1 MPISIE
7 TRLPLRSSPASTWQ
21 GSHPTAA
28 ASSDPLLGLF
38 PTTITV
44 PSTTNS
50 LSSHSVSP
58 SRPPSLSQ
66 TPSTPS
72 PNSPDSPNSPKSPI
86 THSSPPSPTP
96 LPPISPASSPAH
108 TGRSRSPIYSTASP
122 PSSLTNHMPAPAS
135 SSPLQPIDPPI
146 RTHPMVTRSQNQ
158 IFKPKQLY
166 LAETPCSEVEPTCVS
181 QALKDHRWRQAM
193 SEEFTALVS
202 QGTWDLVPPAP
213 NQNII
218 GCKWVFRLKRGKDG
232 RVERYK
238 ARLVAK
244 GFHKQ
249 PGTDYTQ
256 TFSPVIKPTT
266 IRAILSI
273 AVSRGWKIHQLDI
286 NNAFLHGK
294 LDEQLFMQQP
304 ARFIDPHLPHHVC
317 RLQKSLYGLKQAPR
331 MWFRE
336 LKQFLLAHGLTNSRS
351 DCSLFI
357 YCQNTDWLYVLV
369 YVDDILITG
378 SNPVAIDN
386 LITAMSS
393 KFSVKNLGELD
404 FFLGV
409 EAIRTNAGLF
419 LSQQRY
425 IQDILQRAGMDNAK
439 AVSTPLS
446 STTSLRQ
453 FSGHSLTDPTAY
465 RQIVG
470 SLQYLSLTRP
480 DLCFAVNRLSQF
492 MHNPIDLHWQAVK
505 RVLRYLNGTKFHGLL
520 LRPQTSLS
528 LHGFSDADWAGD
540 KDTSIST
547 TGYVMYLGS
556 SPVSWKATKQRV
568 VARSSTE
575 AEYKALAAASS
586 EMVWIL
592 NLLHELG
599 IHPSTPPALYCDNI
613 GATYLSSNPVMHS
626 RMKHIAIDL
635 HFVRDLVDHKVLRVS
650 HISSKD
656 QFADGLTKPLSS
668 ARFTYLRSKI
678 GVTDGSSILRGRV
691 KEKISAISS

>member
-7 TRLPLRSSPASTWQ
+7 PRRPLRSSPLSTWQ
-21 GSHPTAA
+21 GSYPTAA
-28 ASSDPLLGLF
+28 ASSNPLLGLF

-58 SRPPSLSQ
+58 SPNSPDSPDSRPSSLSQ

-72 PNSPDSPNSPKSPI
+72 PNSPI
-86 THSSPPSPTP
+86 THSSSPSPTT
-96 LPPISPASSPAH
+96 LPTISPASSPAH
-108 TGRSRSPIYSTASP
+108 TGGSQSSFYSTASP
-122 PSSLTNHMPAPAS
+122 PSNLNNHLSAPTS

-146 RTHPMVTRSQNQ
+146 CTHPMVTPSQNQ
-158 IFKPKQLY
+158 ILKPKQLY

-193 SEEFTALVS
+193 SEKFTALVS
-202 QGTWDLVPPAP
+202 QGTWDLVPLAP

-218 GCKWVFRLKRGKDG
+218 GCKWVFRLKQGKDE

-244 GFHKQ
+244 GFHQQ
-249 PGTDYTQ
+249 PGTNYTQ

-273 AVSRGWKIHQLDI
+273 AVSKGWKIHQLDI
-286 NNAFLHGK
+286 NNAFLHEK

-304 ARFIDPHLPHHVC
+304 AGFIDPHLPHHVC
-317 RLQKSLYGLKQAPR
+317 RLQKSIYGFKQAPR

-336 LKQFLLAHGLTNSRS
+336 LKQFLLAH
-351 DCSLFI
+351 
-357 YCQNTDWLYVLV
+357 
-369 YVDDILITG
+369 DDILIIG
-378 SNPVAIDN
+378 SNPIAIDN

-393 KFSVKNLGELD
+393 KFSL
-404 FFLGV
+404 
-409 EAIRTNAGLF
+409 
-419 LSQQRY
+419 RY
-425 IQDILQRAGMDNAK
+425 TQDILQRAGMDNAK
-439 AVSTPLS
+439 VVSTPLS

-453 FSGHSLTDPTAY
+453 FLGHSLTDPTTY

-480 DLCFAVNRLSQF
+480 DLCFAVNRQSQF
-492 MHNPIDLHWQAVK
+492 MHNPSDLHWQAVK

-528 LHGFSDADWAGD
+528 LHGFFYADWASD

-556 SPVSWKATKQRV
+556 TPVSWKATKQRA

-575 AEYKALAAASS
+575 AEYRALAAANS

-678 GVTDGSSILRGRV
+678 GVADGSSILQGCV

>member
-1 MPISIE
+1 MPISIKP
-7 TRLPLRSSPASTWQ
+7 RLPLRSSPLSTWQ
-21 GSHPTAA
+21 GSYPIAA
-28 ASSDPLLGLF
+28 ASSNPLLGLF

-50 LSSHSVSP
+50 LSNHSVSP

-72 PNSPDSPNSPKSPI
+72 SNSPDSPDSPKSPI
-86 THSSPPSPTP
+86 THSSSPSPTT
-96 LPPISPASSPAH
+96 LPTISPASSPAH
-108 TGRSRSPIYSTASP
+108 TSRPQSPFYSTASP
-122 PSSLTNHMPAPAS
+122 ASSLNNHMSAPAS
-135 SSPLQPIDPPI
+135 SSPLQSIDPPI
-146 RTHPMVTRSQNQ
+146 HTHPMVTRSQNQ

-166 LAETPCSEVEPTCVS
+166 LAETPYSEVEPTCVS

-244 GFHKQ
+244 GFHQQ
-249 PGTDYTQ
+249 PGTDYTK
-256 TFSPVIKPTT
+256 TFSLVIKPTT

-273 AVSRGWKIHQLDI
+273 AVSGGWKIHQVDI
-286 NNAFLHGK
+286 NNAFLHEK

-336 LKQFLLAHGLTNSRS
+336 LKQFLLAHDLTNSRS
-351 DCSLFI
+351 DCTLFI
-357 YCQNTDWLYVLV
+357 YRQNTDWLYVLV
-369 YVDDILITG
+369 YIDDILITG
-378 SNPVAIDN
+378 SNPIAIDN

-393 KFSVKNLGELD
+393 KFFVKKLGELD

-409 EAIRTNAGLF
+409 EAIQTSAGLF
-419 LSQQRY
+419 LSQQR
-425 IQDILQRAGMDNAK
+425 
-439 AVSTPLS
+439 
-446 STTSLRQ
+446 
-453 FSGHSLTDPTAY
+453 
-465 RQIVG
+465 QIVG
-470 SLQYLSLTRP
+470 SFQYLSLTRP
-480 DLCFAVNRLSQF
+480 DLCFVVNLLSQF
-492 MHNPIDLHWQAVK
+492 MHNPIDLHWQVVK

-520 LRPQTSLS
+520 LRPQTFLS

-556 SPVSWKATKQRV
+556 NPVSWKATKQRV

-575 AEYKALAAASS
+575 AEYRALAAASS

-626 RMKHIAIDL
+626 PMKHIAIDL

-656 QFADGLTKPLSS
+656 QFADGLTKPSSS

-678 GVTDGSSILRGRV
+678 GVADGSSILRGCV

>member
-7 TRLPLRSSPASTWQ
+7 PRLPLRSSPLSTWQ
-21 GSHPTAA
+21 GSYPTAA
-28 ASSDPLLGLF
+28 AFPLLGLF

-44 PSTTNS
+44 PSTTK
-50 LSSHSVSP
+50 SSHSVSP
-58 SRPPSLSQ
+58 LPNSPNSPDSRPPSLSQ

-72 PNSPDSPNSPKSPI
+72 PNSPDSPKSPI
-86 THSSPPSPTP
+86 THSSSLSPTTFP
-96 LPPISPASSPAH
+96 TISPASSPAH
-108 TGRSRSPIYSTASP
+108 TGSSQSPFCSTASP
-122 PSSLTNHMPAPAS
+122 PSSLNNQMSAPAS

-166 LAETPCSEVEPTCVS
+166 LAATPCSEAEPTCVS

-202 QGTWDLVPPAP
+202 QGKWDLVPPAP

-218 GCKWVFRLKRGKDG
+218 GCKWVFRLKQDKDG

-244 GFHKQ
+244 GFHQQ

-266 IRAILSI
+266 IQAILSI

-294 LDEQLFMQQP
+294 LDEKIFMQQP
-304 ARFIDPHLPHHVC
+304 AGFIDPHLPHHV
-317 RLQKSLYGLKQAPR
+317 Y
-331 MWFRE
+331 
-336 LKQFLLAHGLTNSRS
+336 
-351 DCSLFI
+351 
-357 YCQNTDWLYVLV
+357 
-369 YVDDILITG
+369 DILITG

-393 KFSVKNLGELD
+393 KFYVENLGELD
-404 FFLGV
+404 FFLRV
-409 EAIRTNAGLF
+409 EPIQTSAGLF

-425 IQDILQRAGMDNAK
+425 IQDILQRVGMDNAK

-453 FSGHSLTDPTAY
+453 FSSHSLTNPMAY

-492 MHNPIDLHWQAVK
+492 MHNPTDLHWQAVK

-540 KDTSIST
+540 KNTSIST

-556 SPVSWKATKQRV
+556 NPVSWKATKQRA
-568 VARSSTE
+568 VARSSTK
-575 AEYKALAAASS
+575 AEYRALAAASS

-599 IHPSTPPALYCDNI
+599 IHPSTPLALYCDNI
-613 GATYLSSNPVMHS
+613 GATYLSSNPIMHS

-650 HISSKD
+650 HICSKD

-678 GVTDGSSILRGRV
+678 GVADGSSILQGRV